1 MPKFACC
8 LTALALLVCGAYPGR
23 ADSDINHTT
32 DRHLRQEI
40 MCRIAT
46 TPGLKPRF
54 RELDNLRVGYI
65 NNAYADLDHDG
76 RPEFISGFS
85 DETFTNDRDPLFKE
99 GNYERSRE
107 ISQYMFFSPNPDFE
121 VPKGTRFLMART
133 ILVQDFN
140 NDGRH
145 DVVFVQSG
153 PDRPPYEPRRNEI
166 MLSGPGGYKVRYLP
180 GPKSVFHGGAAGDLD
195 NDGDIDVVATPGP
208 RDRVLAYINDGKGHF
223 SPKTLF
229 RNIGRNANVKLW
241 DFDGDG
247 YLDLFT
253 DGRKQPLTVYWGS
266 RNGFSKRNSVEIDGF
281 DQHEID
287 VMQDMAFGHFT
298 SNSPQAAV
306 LSSYKSDLPNS
317 NNHSGF
323 SIDLIDF
330 ENGSIRKSGN
340 VDRAEHPK
348 GYNHWLP
355 WFSACDLKDDG
366 NLDLVFEQHGEHW
379 YQYIRRGALNW
390 SRIDKVL
397 WINDGRQFE
406 RVLIEDP
413 IYFRSNF
420 KDALVQFA
428 REHGVTLEKYGATKV
443 YFRSSNG
450 ALVFYGDGFGDEQ
463 DGARWKF
470 TNYPLMLCE
479 TSTTRTHRQCSEAD

>member
-1 MPKFACC
+1 M
-8 LTALALLVCGAYPGR
+8 
-23 ADSDINHTT
+23 
-32 DRHLRQEI
+32 
-40 MCRIAT
+40 
-46 TPGLKPRF
+46 
-54 RELDNLRVGYI
+54 
-65 NNAYADLDHDG
+65 
-76 RPEFISGFS
+76 
-85 DETFTNDRDPLFKE
+85 
-99 GNYERSRE
+99 
-107 ISQYMFFSPNPDFE
+107 
-121 VPKGTRFLMART
+121 
-133 ILVQDFN
+133 
-140 NDGRH
+140 
-145 DVVFVQSG
+145 
-153 PDRPPYEPRRNEI
+153 
-166 MLSGPGGYKVRYLP
+166 
-180 GPKSVFHGGAAGDLD
+180 D

-208 RDRVLAYINDGKGHF
+208 RDGVLAYINDGKGNF

-266 RNGFSKRNSVEIDGF
+266 RNGFSKRTAVEIDGF

-287 VMQDMAFGHFT
+287 MMQDMAFGHFT

-317 NNHSGF
+317 SDYSGL

-330 ENGSIRKSGN
+330 ENGSVTKSVN

-348 GYNHWLP
+348 EHNHWLP

-379 YQYIRRGALNW
+379 YQYIRSGALNW

-397 WINDGRQFE
+397 WINDGRQFA
-406 RVLIEDP
+406 RVLIEDS
-413 IYFRSNF
+413 IYFKEKYRE
-420 KDALVQFA
+420 ALVAFA
-428 REHGVTLEKYGATKV
+428 HEHGVTLEKYDTTNV

-450 ALVFYGDGFGDEQ
+450 ELVFYGDGSGGGL
-463 DGARWKF
+463 DGLKWFRGNF
-470 TNYPLMLCE
+470 PLLLCE
-479 TSTTRTHRQCSEAD
+479 TLTNHRHWQCPKAE